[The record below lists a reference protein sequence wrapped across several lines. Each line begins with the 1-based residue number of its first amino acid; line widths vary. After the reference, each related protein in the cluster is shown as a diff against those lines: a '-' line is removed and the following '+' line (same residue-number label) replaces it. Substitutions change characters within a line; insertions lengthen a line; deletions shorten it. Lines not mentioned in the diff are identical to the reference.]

1 MENIYDGCT
10 QSEKEDLLNGLE
22 SSFDG
27 QFEKLVEKIEGC
39 EREVDE
45 SMVLCPERSE
55 EGMLQNEQKDD
66 QLESKKSQAT
76 SKIVQRNLEL
86 HLR

>member
-1 MENIYDGCT
+1 MENIYDGCS
-10 QSEKEDLLNGLE
+10 QSEKEDILSGLE
-22 SSFDG
+22 STFDG

-45 SMVLCPERSE
+45 SMVLCSERNE

-66 QLESKKSQAT
+66 QLESKKNQAT